1 MLAAC
6 SSPVEG
12 RQQPEPVPAAAPS
25 TPGNQ
30 FVPEQQRLLQAML
43 NRAEAERAGL
53 SPMGQ
58 PAPIL
63 HAENTRFAL
72 LEPCGKTLSSD
83 AKVGNAVQGYWFA
96 TDRTEDVNLHQ
107 IIADYPGLDT
117 TTIVAEVAR
126 TLPCKPHNVEGG
138 PPVRFAGQR
147 QVAQAPG
154 VRAQVAYCEDEVDL
168 TMRDCYLVA
177 ALGERATVIDFT
189 MFDKNHAKIENVL
202 AERMNTLSP
211 LLEAAIAQL

>member
-1 MLAAC
+1 M
-6 SSPVEG
+6 
-12 RQQPEPVPAAAPS
+12 
-25 TPGNQ
+25 
-30 FVPEQQRLLQAML
+30 PEQQRLLQAML

-58 PAPIL
+58 PAPVL

-83 AKVGNAVQGYWFA
+83 VKMGSAVQGRWFA
-96 TDRTEDVNLHQ
+96 TDRTEHVNMHQ

-117 TTIVAEVAR
+117 TTIVAAVAR
-126 TLPCKPHNVEGG
+126 TLPCKPQVEGG

-154 VRAQVAYCEDEVDL
+154 VQAQVAYCEDDVDL

-177 ALGERATVIDFT
+177 ALGERATMLSGVG
-189 MFDKNHAKIENVL
+189 IEC
-202 AERMNTLSP
+202 R
-211 LLEAAIAQL
+211 